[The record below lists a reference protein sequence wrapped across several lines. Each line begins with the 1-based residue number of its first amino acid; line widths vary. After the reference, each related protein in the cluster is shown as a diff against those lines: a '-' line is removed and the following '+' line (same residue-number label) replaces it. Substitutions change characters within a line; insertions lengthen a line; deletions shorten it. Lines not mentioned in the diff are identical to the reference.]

1 MKLTKAISKT
11 CGNLSVT
18 NSMIFDDAVSATK
31 HNKYFIK
38 NGADALFHT
47 VLHWIRF
54 LIYILFLPFL
64 FVYGVYWQSK
74 KRGEHE

>member
-1 MKLTKAISKT
+1 MKLAKAINKT

-18 NSMIFDDAVSATK
+18 NAMIFDDAVSATK

-38 NGADALFHT
+38 NGVEASISTAAY
-47 VLHWIRF
+47 WIRF
-54 LIYILFLPFL
+54 LIYILCLPFL
-64 FVYGVYWQSK
+64 FVYGVYQQVK